1 MVEIVFCRVTRR
13 GRKKRSGMN
22 KLARENCR
30 NDGPMQSFIP
40 PDNMVKLTLDLSD
53 TGPVFSAL
61 DDMMLKMSMDG
72 IEDAKGKP
80 KGGNA
85 KAALKNLLKSGI
97 PGIEGMFGGEDP
109 TPRFGKKGGGKK
121 GFHKMNDQSK
131 KKFMSAIFGEEGT
144 QIDSA
149 TAAAL
154 LAATCS
160 QGNPDIGN
168 KLAELLV
175 PEMDEKVD
183 PAMMAALMSACSL
196 INAGAG
202 TEEVL
207 AIMKMELAASG
218 LSEEEILKKTQLL
231 MKAFGKEEAGST
243 AEYKLLSK
251 QKNKALIKAEIPPK
265 DFTAI
270 VLAHKAIA
278 SCGASPENC
287 AKVLMIYSTL
297 AKKGA
302 NPAHVAQAMKN
313 LGSLSDETKQDC
325 KDKILKNWENTKIT
339 KNDVMVPVR
348 MHQALDNENEPGW
361 AEVKSLKDIVGGV
374 SPNSPEAIE
383 LNLAR
388 ATKSGGLKKDDIG
401 RALVAF
407 KAISALGIDP
417 PTLAKILFMEKTI
430 CENGVPGS
438 EVGRVLQDGVMPA
451 EATQSLIEEVKDK
464 ICDETKP
471 VDIELTVNVYNNL
484 KFKSNIPTE
493 VIEFVDKSL
502 IQVRCSLEDVADNM
516 ISSLSARGEKTSRI
530 VSSVTEML
538 KKTGATAHVTATT
551 LMPPL
556 VELTGEQEVVLTKTV
571 ARNLKDVDY
580 ENEEIKG
587 AMTDMIVKIIEDD
600 PSQHAEGV
608 SSIEQILKDTGM
620 SLPEIKAYVGSNLP
634 PPPTPPEEV
643 ERRRQMAEE
652 LERLQKEEEERER
665 LAALKLSDPEAY
677 EREVNPKAAH
687 KGIEGLKS
695 DSRRGSLKSE
705 SRRGSLLLPES
716 RSRQGS
722 IVLGGSER
730 RGSYYH
736 DEVTTRQSVA
746 MVTDDPEHK
755 KKLKSDLA
763 GAFAEDG
770 SGGVNGDLSTVIS
783 KEGEDDDEVFNG
795 VTNGISKQ
803 GIPGSL
809 PAGTAVQKNPDGTIS
824 VGGKKLPPGASLQTN
839 PDGTV
844 SVTGDLP
851 PGAKIERNKDGTVT
865 VNGTKMPPEV
875 TVVTNPDGTVS
886 ITANPLAG
894 TKLPQNAV
902 ANADGSISLPKGTQI
917 QQNPDGS
924 FCIDGQVL
932 PPGTQV
938 QKKSDGTISLISSAV
953 NGTKINTNI
962 TTAKDG
968 TVTVGGVQMPAG
980 TKASESGTMLLPKG
994 TDIKTNEDGTVS
1006 IDGHMLPPGTEVRRN
1021 DDGSISL
1028 FSGGMTATNVSTNK
1042 DGTVAIQ
1049 GITLPKGAKA
1059 DDSGKV
1065 SLPKGTEVVKNSDG
1079 SISVGGKKLPNGTT
1093 TLMNPDGS
1101 ISLIAPP
1108 ASESKGQFVDGT
1120 EELGGIKLPDGA
1132 GRNIDGS
1139 ISLPKGSNVI
1149 RNVDG
1154 SVSLDGKKLPPGT
1167 VAQTNPDGSISLIPQ
1182 TSTQAEQLMTQT
1194 NADGTVSV
1202 GNVKLP
1208 KGSAKSLDGSISL
1221 PASSKVSCN
1230 ADGSVSVDGK
1240 KLPPGVSVRTNVD
1253 GSLSIVSTVPSQM
1266 NLKTNNDGTVSLGDV
1281 KLPKGATMNLDGS
1294 VTLPKGSKT
1303 VRNPDGSITLDG
1315 KELPPG
1321 TQLQTNKDGSIS
1333 LVATSIS
1340 TSSDG
1345 TVSVGNIRLP
1355 KGTTPNPDGSI
1366 LLPKGVEIIKNSDGT
1381 LTYGGNNFPIGTKI
1395 ITNSDGSQLL
1405 VVHNLTKGAGSL
1417 RAGGVL
1423 AGLPADASEEEIAE
1437 RLKAAGLSEA
1447 DAKMMMK
1454 ANKGKGLSPEARALM
1469 ESILASSASQDEIS
1483 SRVSALL
1490 AGTAL
1495 STTRGVDKVNG
1506 REIDMVQY
1514 EGTNLSEVRERK
1526 DGFEMPDIPNV
1537 AIPELRE
1544 GAVNGVSGGVRMR
1557 DHSGGAG
1564 TIKRGS
1570 VKRQSEI
1577 MREKKKS
1584 RQEERDEE
1592 RERKAS
1598 YFRKVTGLRRAK
1610 VPLMVYSCGGFSRC
1624 FRIARFYDVEG
1635 PPVGVEYSRPDDDR
1649 KSLNPDL

>member
-451 EATQSLIEEVKDK
+451 EATQSLVEEVKDK

-634 PPPTPPEEV
+634 PPPTPPEEI

-844 SVTGDLP
+844 SVT
-851 PGAKIERNKDGTVT
+851 
-865 VNGTKMPPEV
+865 
-875 TVVTNPDGTVS
+875 
-886 ITANPLAG
+886 
-894 TKLPQNAV
+894 
-902 ANADGSISLPKGTQI
+902 
-917 QQNPDGS
+917 
-924 FCIDGQVL
+924 
-932 PPGTQV
+932 
-938 QKKSDGTISLISSAV
+938 
-953 NGTKINTNI
+953 
-962 TTAKDG
+962 
-968 TVTVGGVQMPAG
+968 
-980 TKASESGTMLLPKG
+980 
-994 TDIKTNEDGTVS
+994 
-1006 IDGHMLPPGTEVRRN
+1006 
-1021 DDGSISL
+1021 
-1028 FSGGMTATNVSTNK
+1028 
-1042 DGTVAIQ
+1042 
-1049 GITLPKGAKA
+1049 
-1059 DDSGKV
+1059 
-1065 SLPKGTEVVKNSDG
+1065 
-1079 SISVGGKKLPNGTT
+1079 
-1093 TLMNPDGS
+1093 
-1101 ISLIAPP
+1101 
-1108 ASESKGQFVDGT
+1108 
-1120 EELGGIKLPDGA
+1120 
-1132 GRNIDGS
+1132 
-1139 ISLPKGSNVI
+1139 
-1149 RNVDG
+1149 
-1154 SVSLDGKKLPPGT
+1154 
-1167 VAQTNPDGSISLIPQ
+1167 
-1182 TSTQAEQLMTQT
+1182 
-1194 NADGTVSV
+1194 
-1202 GNVKLP
+1202 
-1208 KGSAKSLDGSISL
+1208 
-1221 PASSKVSCN
+1221 
-1230 ADGSVSVDGK
+1230 
-1240 KLPPGVSVRTNVD
+1240 
-1253 GSLSIVSTVPSQM
+1253 
-1266 NLKTNNDGTVSLGDV
+1266 
-1281 KLPKGATMNLDGS
+1281 
-1294 VTLPKGSKT
+1294 
-1303 VRNPDGSITLDG
+1303 
-1315 KELPPG
+1315 
-1321 TQLQTNKDGSIS
+1321 
-1333 LVATSIS
+1333 
-1340 TSSDG
+1340 
-1345 TVSVGNIRLP
+1345 
-1355 KGTTPNPDGSI
+1355 
-1366 LLPKGVEIIKNSDGT
+1366 
-1381 LTYGGNNFPIGTKI
+1381 
-1395 ITNSDGSQLL
+1395 
-1405 VVHNLTKGAGSL
+1405 
-1417 RAGGVL
+1417 GGVL

>member
-72 IEDAKGKP
+72 IDDAKGKP

-325 KDKILKNWENTKIT
+325 KDKILKNWENSKIT

-438 EVGRVLQDGVMPA
+438 EVGRVLQDGVMPT
-451 EATQSLIEEVKDK
+451 EATQSLIDEVKDK

-471 VDIELTVNVYNNL
+471 VDIEHTVNIYNNL

-587 AMTDMIVKIIEDD
+587 AMTDMIVKIMEDD

-608 SSIEQILKDTGM
+608 SSMEQILKDTGM

-652 LERLQKEEEERER
+652 LERLQREEEERER

-770 SGGVNGDLSTVIS
+770 
-783 KEGEDDDEVFNG
+783 
-795 VTNGISKQ
+795 
-803 GIPGSL
+803 
-809 PAGTAVQKNPDGTIS
+809 
-824 VGGKKLPPGASLQTN
+824 
-839 PDGTV
+839 
-844 SVTGDLP
+844 
-851 PGAKIERNKDGTVT
+851 
-865 VNGTKMPPEV
+865 
-875 TVVTNPDGTVS
+875 
-886 ITANPLAG
+886 
-894 TKLPQNAV
+894 
-902 ANADGSISLPKGTQI
+902 
-917 QQNPDGS
+917 
-924 FCIDGQVL
+924 
-932 PPGTQV
+932 
-938 QKKSDGTISLISSAV
+938 
-953 NGTKINTNI
+953 
-962 TTAKDG
+962 
-968 TVTVGGVQMPAG
+968 
-980 TKASESGTMLLPKG
+980 
-994 TDIKTNEDGTVS
+994 
-1006 IDGHMLPPGTEVRRN
+1006 
-1021 DDGSISL
+1021 
-1028 FSGGMTATNVSTNK
+1028 
-1042 DGTVAIQ
+1042 
-1049 GITLPKGAKA
+1049 
-1059 DDSGKV
+1059 
-1065 SLPKGTEVVKNSDG
+1065 
-1079 SISVGGKKLPNGTT
+1079 
-1093 TLMNPDGS
+1093 
-1101 ISLIAPP
+1101 
-1108 ASESKGQFVDGT
+1108 
-1120 EELGGIKLPDGA
+1120 
-1132 GRNIDGS
+1132 
-1139 ISLPKGSNVI
+1139 
-1149 RNVDG
+1149 
-1154 SVSLDGKKLPPGT
+1154 
-1167 VAQTNPDGSISLIPQ
+1167 
-1182 TSTQAEQLMTQT
+1182 
-1194 NADGTVSV
+1194 
-1202 GNVKLP
+1202 
-1208 KGSAKSLDGSISL
+1208 
-1221 PASSKVSCN
+1221 
-1230 ADGSVSVDGK
+1230 
-1240 KLPPGVSVRTNVD
+1240 
-1253 GSLSIVSTVPSQM
+1253 
-1266 NLKTNNDGTVSLGDV
+1266 
-1281 KLPKGATMNLDGS
+1281 
-1294 VTLPKGSKT
+1294 
-1303 VRNPDGSITLDG
+1303 
-1315 KELPPG
+1315 
-1321 TQLQTNKDGSIS
+1321 
-1333 LVATSIS
+1333 
-1340 TSSDG
+1340 
-1345 TVSVGNIRLP
+1345 
-1355 KGTTPNPDGSI
+1355 
-1366 LLPKGVEIIKNSDGT
+1366 
-1381 LTYGGNNFPIGTKI
+1381 
-1395 ITNSDGSQLL
+1395 
-1405 VVHNLTKGAGSL
+1405 
-1417 RAGGVL
+1417 GVL

-1437 RLKAAGLSEA
+1437 RLRAAGLSEA

-1495 STTRGVDKVNG
+1495 STTRGVDKVQG

-1514 EGTNLSEVRERK
+1514 EGTSKGSMAKTHGYGLVRRNHDMARALRYSRRRHSWMTEAEELTRARYRAAKQKILNMSIYDHSSPSDTQLMINQFMFLSANLSEVRERK

-1544 GAVNGVSGGVRMR
+1544 GTVNGVGGGVRMR

>member
-72 IEDAKGKP
+72 IDDAKGKP

-325 KDKILKNWENTKIT
+325 KDKILKNWENSKIT

-438 EVGRVLQDGVMPA
+438 EVGRVLQDGVMPT
-451 EATQSLIEEVKDK
+451 EATQSLIDEVKDK

-471 VDIELTVNVYNNL
+471 VDIEHTVNIYNNL

-587 AMTDMIVKIIEDD
+587 AMTDMIVKIMEDD

-608 SSIEQILKDTGM
+608 SSMEQILKDTGM

-652 LERLQKEEEERER
+652 LERLQREEEERER

-770 SGGVNGDLSTVIS
+770 SGVANGELSTVIS
-783 KEGEDDDEVFNG
+783 KEGEDDEELLNG
-795 VTNGISKQ
+795 LTNGISKQ
-803 GIPGSL
+803 GIP
-809 PAGTAVQKNPDGTIS
+809 
-824 VGGKKLPPGASLQTN
+824 
-839 PDGTV
+839 
-844 SVTGDLP
+844 
-851 PGAKIERNKDGTVT
+851 
-865 VNGTKMPPEV
+865 
-875 TVVTNPDGTVS
+875 
-886 ITANPLAG
+886 
-894 TKLPQNAV
+894 
-902 ANADGSISLPKGTQI
+902 
-917 QQNPDGS
+917 
-924 FCIDGQVL
+924 
-932 PPGTQV
+932 
-938 QKKSDGTISLISSAV
+938 
-953 NGTKINTNI
+953 
-962 TTAKDG
+962 
-968 TVTVGGVQMPAG
+968 
-980 TKASESGTMLLPKG
+980 
-994 TDIKTNEDGTVS
+994 
-1006 IDGHMLPPGTEVRRN
+1006 
-1021 DDGSISL
+1021 
-1028 FSGGMTATNVSTNK
+1028 
-1042 DGTVAIQ
+1042 
-1049 GITLPKGAKA
+1049 
-1059 DDSGKV
+1059 
-1065 SLPKGTEVVKNSDG
+1065 
-1079 SISVGGKKLPNGTT
+1079 
-1093 TLMNPDGS
+1093 
-1101 ISLIAPP
+1101 
-1108 ASESKGQFVDGT
+1108 
-1120 EELGGIKLPDGA
+1120 
-1132 GRNIDGS
+1132 
-1139 ISLPKGSNVI
+1139 
-1149 RNVDG
+1149 
-1154 SVSLDGKKLPPGT
+1154 
-1167 VAQTNPDGSISLIPQ
+1167 
-1182 TSTQAEQLMTQT
+1182 
-1194 NADGTVSV
+1194 
-1202 GNVKLP
+1202 
-1208 KGSAKSLDGSISL
+1208 
-1221 PASSKVSCN
+1221 
-1230 ADGSVSVDGK
+1230 
-1240 KLPPGVSVRTNVD
+1240 
-1253 GSLSIVSTVPSQM
+1253 
-1266 NLKTNNDGTVSLGDV
+1266 
-1281 KLPKGATMNLDGS
+1281 
-1294 VTLPKGSKT
+1294 
-1303 VRNPDGSITLDG
+1303 
-1315 KELPPG
+1315 
-1321 TQLQTNKDGSIS
+1321 
-1333 LVATSIS
+1333 
-1340 TSSDG
+1340 
-1345 TVSVGNIRLP
+1345 
-1355 KGTTPNPDGSI
+1355 
-1366 LLPKGVEIIKNSDGT
+1366 
-1381 LTYGGNNFPIGTKI
+1381 
-1395 ITNSDGSQLL
+1395 
-1405 VVHNLTKGAGSL
+1405 
-1417 RAGGVL
+1417 GGVL

-1437 RLKAAGLSEA
+1437 RLRAAGLSEA

-1544 GAVNGVSGGVRMR
+1544 GTVNGVGGGVRMR

>member
-451 EATQSLIEEVKDK
+451 EATQSLVEEVKDK

-809 PAGTAVQKNPDGTIS
+809 PAGTAVQKNPDGTLS

-844 SVTGDLP
+844 SVT
-851 PGAKIERNKDGTVT
+851 
-865 VNGTKMPPEV
+865 
-875 TVVTNPDGTVS
+875 
-886 ITANPLAG
+886 
-894 TKLPQNAV
+894 
-902 ANADGSISLPKGTQI
+902 
-917 QQNPDGS
+917 
-924 FCIDGQVL
+924 
-932 PPGTQV
+932 
-938 QKKSDGTISLISSAV
+938 
-953 NGTKINTNI
+953 
-962 TTAKDG
+962 
-968 TVTVGGVQMPAG
+968 
-980 TKASESGTMLLPKG
+980 
-994 TDIKTNEDGTVS
+994 
-1006 IDGHMLPPGTEVRRN
+1006 
-1021 DDGSISL
+1021 
-1028 FSGGMTATNVSTNK
+1028 
-1042 DGTVAIQ
+1042 
-1049 GITLPKGAKA
+1049 
-1059 DDSGKV
+1059 
-1065 SLPKGTEVVKNSDG
+1065 
-1079 SISVGGKKLPNGTT
+1079 
-1093 TLMNPDGS
+1093 
-1101 ISLIAPP
+1101 
-1108 ASESKGQFVDGT
+1108 
-1120 EELGGIKLPDGA
+1120 
-1132 GRNIDGS
+1132 
-1139 ISLPKGSNVI
+1139 
-1149 RNVDG
+1149 
-1154 SVSLDGKKLPPGT
+1154 
-1167 VAQTNPDGSISLIPQ
+1167 
-1182 TSTQAEQLMTQT
+1182 
-1194 NADGTVSV
+1194 
-1202 GNVKLP
+1202 
-1208 KGSAKSLDGSISL
+1208 
-1221 PASSKVSCN
+1221 
-1230 ADGSVSVDGK
+1230 
-1240 KLPPGVSVRTNVD
+1240 
-1253 GSLSIVSTVPSQM
+1253 
-1266 NLKTNNDGTVSLGDV
+1266 
-1281 KLPKGATMNLDGS
+1281 
-1294 VTLPKGSKT
+1294 
-1303 VRNPDGSITLDG
+1303 
-1315 KELPPG
+1315 
-1321 TQLQTNKDGSIS
+1321 
-1333 LVATSIS
+1333 
-1340 TSSDG
+1340 
-1345 TVSVGNIRLP
+1345 
-1355 KGTTPNPDGSI
+1355 
-1366 LLPKGVEIIKNSDGT
+1366 
-1381 LTYGGNNFPIGTKI
+1381 
-1395 ITNSDGSQLL
+1395 
-1405 VVHNLTKGAGSL
+1405 
-1417 RAGGVL
+1417 GGVL

>member
-451 EATQSLIEEVKDK
+451 EATQSLVEEVKDK

-783 KEGEDDDEVFNG
+783 KEG
-795 VTNGISKQ
+795 
-803 GIPGSL
+803 
-809 PAGTAVQKNPDGTIS
+809 
-824 VGGKKLPPGASLQTN
+824 
-839 PDGTV
+839 
-844 SVTGDLP
+844 
-851 PGAKIERNKDGTVT
+851 
-865 VNGTKMPPEV
+865 
-875 TVVTNPDGTVS
+875 
-886 ITANPLAG
+886 
-894 TKLPQNAV
+894 
-902 ANADGSISLPKGTQI
+902 
-917 QQNPDGS
+917 
-924 FCIDGQVL
+924 
-932 PPGTQV
+932 
-938 QKKSDGTISLISSAV
+938 
-953 NGTKINTNI
+953 
-962 TTAKDG
+962 
-968 TVTVGGVQMPAG
+968 
-980 TKASESGTMLLPKG
+980 
-994 TDIKTNEDGTVS
+994 
-1006 IDGHMLPPGTEVRRN
+1006 
-1021 DDGSISL
+1021 
-1028 FSGGMTATNVSTNK
+1028 
-1042 DGTVAIQ
+1042 
-1049 GITLPKGAKA
+1049 
-1059 DDSGKV
+1059 
-1065 SLPKGTEVVKNSDG
+1065 
-1079 SISVGGKKLPNGTT
+1079 
-1093 TLMNPDGS
+1093 
-1101 ISLIAPP
+1101 
-1108 ASESKGQFVDGT
+1108 
-1120 EELGGIKLPDGA
+1120 
-1132 GRNIDGS
+1132 
-1139 ISLPKGSNVI
+1139 
-1149 RNVDG
+1149 
-1154 SVSLDGKKLPPGT
+1154 
-1167 VAQTNPDGSISLIPQ
+1167 
-1182 TSTQAEQLMTQT
+1182 
-1194 NADGTVSV
+1194 
-1202 GNVKLP
+1202 
-1208 KGSAKSLDGSISL
+1208 
-1221 PASSKVSCN
+1221 
-1230 ADGSVSVDGK
+1230 
-1240 KLPPGVSVRTNVD
+1240 
-1253 GSLSIVSTVPSQM
+1253 
-1266 NLKTNNDGTVSLGDV
+1266 
-1281 KLPKGATMNLDGS
+1281 
-1294 VTLPKGSKT
+1294 
-1303 VRNPDGSITLDG
+1303 
-1315 KELPPG
+1315 
-1321 TQLQTNKDGSIS
+1321 
-1333 LVATSIS
+1333 
-1340 TSSDG
+1340 
-1345 TVSVGNIRLP
+1345 
-1355 KGTTPNPDGSI
+1355 
-1366 LLPKGVEIIKNSDGT
+1366 
-1381 LTYGGNNFPIGTKI
+1381 
-1395 ITNSDGSQLL
+1395 
-1405 VVHNLTKGAGSL
+1405 
-1417 RAGGVL
+1417 GVL

>member
-451 EATQSLIEEVKDK
+451 EATQSLVEEVKDK

-634 PPPTPPEEV
+634 PPPTPPEEI

-809 PAGTAVQKNPDGTIS
+809 PAGTAVQKNQDGTIS

-844 SVTGDLP
+844 SVT
-851 PGAKIERNKDGTVT
+851 
-865 VNGTKMPPEV
+865 
-875 TVVTNPDGTVS
+875 
-886 ITANPLAG
+886 
-894 TKLPQNAV
+894 
-902 ANADGSISLPKGTQI
+902 
-917 QQNPDGS
+917 
-924 FCIDGQVL
+924 
-932 PPGTQV
+932 
-938 QKKSDGTISLISSAV
+938 
-953 NGTKINTNI
+953 
-962 TTAKDG
+962 
-968 TVTVGGVQMPAG
+968 
-980 TKASESGTMLLPKG
+980 
-994 TDIKTNEDGTVS
+994 
-1006 IDGHMLPPGTEVRRN
+1006 
-1021 DDGSISL
+1021 
-1028 FSGGMTATNVSTNK
+1028 
-1042 DGTVAIQ
+1042 
-1049 GITLPKGAKA
+1049 
-1059 DDSGKV
+1059 
-1065 SLPKGTEVVKNSDG
+1065 
-1079 SISVGGKKLPNGTT
+1079 
-1093 TLMNPDGS
+1093 
-1101 ISLIAPP
+1101 
-1108 ASESKGQFVDGT
+1108 
-1120 EELGGIKLPDGA
+1120 
-1132 GRNIDGS
+1132 
-1139 ISLPKGSNVI
+1139 
-1149 RNVDG
+1149 
-1154 SVSLDGKKLPPGT
+1154 
-1167 VAQTNPDGSISLIPQ
+1167 
-1182 TSTQAEQLMTQT
+1182 
-1194 NADGTVSV
+1194 
-1202 GNVKLP
+1202 
-1208 KGSAKSLDGSISL
+1208 
-1221 PASSKVSCN
+1221 
-1230 ADGSVSVDGK
+1230 
-1240 KLPPGVSVRTNVD
+1240 
-1253 GSLSIVSTVPSQM
+1253 
-1266 NLKTNNDGTVSLGDV
+1266 
-1281 KLPKGATMNLDGS
+1281 
-1294 VTLPKGSKT
+1294 
-1303 VRNPDGSITLDG
+1303 
-1315 KELPPG
+1315 
-1321 TQLQTNKDGSIS
+1321 
-1333 LVATSIS
+1333 
-1340 TSSDG
+1340 
-1345 TVSVGNIRLP
+1345 
-1355 KGTTPNPDGSI
+1355 
-1366 LLPKGVEIIKNSDGT
+1366 
-1381 LTYGGNNFPIGTKI
+1381 
-1395 ITNSDGSQLL
+1395 
-1405 VVHNLTKGAGSL
+1405 
-1417 RAGGVL
+1417 GGVL

>member
-844 SVTGDLP
+844 SVTG
-851 PGAKIERNKDGTVT
+851 
-865 VNGTKMPPEV
+865 
-875 TVVTNPDGTVS
+875 
-886 ITANPLAG
+886 
-894 TKLPQNAV
+894 
-902 ANADGSISLPKGTQI
+902 
-917 QQNPDGS
+917 
-924 FCIDGQVL
+924 
-932 PPGTQV
+932 
-938 QKKSDGTISLISSAV
+938 
-953 NGTKINTNI
+953 
-962 TTAKDG
+962 
-968 TVTVGGVQMPAG
+968 
-980 TKASESGTMLLPKG
+980 
-994 TDIKTNEDGTVS
+994 
-1006 IDGHMLPPGTEVRRN
+1006 
-1021 DDGSISL
+1021 
-1028 FSGGMTATNVSTNK
+1028 
-1042 DGTVAIQ
+1042 
-1049 GITLPKGAKA
+1049 
-1059 DDSGKV
+1059 
-1065 SLPKGTEVVKNSDG
+1065 
-1079 SISVGGKKLPNGTT
+1079 
-1093 TLMNPDGS
+1093 
-1101 ISLIAPP
+1101 
-1108 ASESKGQFVDGT
+1108 
-1120 EELGGIKLPDGA
+1120 
-1132 GRNIDGS
+1132 
-1139 ISLPKGSNVI
+1139 
-1149 RNVDG
+1149 
-1154 SVSLDGKKLPPGT
+1154 
-1167 VAQTNPDGSISLIPQ
+1167 
-1182 TSTQAEQLMTQT
+1182 
-1194 NADGTVSV
+1194 
-1202 GNVKLP
+1202 
-1208 KGSAKSLDGSISL
+1208 
-1221 PASSKVSCN
+1221 
-1230 ADGSVSVDGK
+1230 
-1240 KLPPGVSVRTNVD
+1240 
-1253 GSLSIVSTVPSQM
+1253 
-1266 NLKTNNDGTVSLGDV
+1266 
-1281 KLPKGATMNLDGS
+1281 
-1294 VTLPKGSKT
+1294 
-1303 VRNPDGSITLDG
+1303 
-1315 KELPPG
+1315 
-1321 TQLQTNKDGSIS
+1321 
-1333 LVATSIS
+1333 
-1340 TSSDG
+1340 
-1345 TVSVGNIRLP
+1345 
-1355 KGTTPNPDGSI
+1355 
-1366 LLPKGVEIIKNSDGT
+1366 
-1381 LTYGGNNFPIGTKI
+1381 
-1395 ITNSDGSQLL
+1395 
-1405 VVHNLTKGAGSL
+1405 
-1417 RAGGVL
+1417 GVL

>member
-809 PAGTAVQKNPDGTIS
+809 PAGTAVQKNPDGTLS

-844 SVTGDLP
+844 SVT
-851 PGAKIERNKDGTVT
+851 
-865 VNGTKMPPEV
+865 
-875 TVVTNPDGTVS
+875 
-886 ITANPLAG
+886 
-894 TKLPQNAV
+894 
-902 ANADGSISLPKGTQI
+902 
-917 QQNPDGS
+917 
-924 FCIDGQVL
+924 
-932 PPGTQV
+932 
-938 QKKSDGTISLISSAV
+938 
-953 NGTKINTNI
+953 
-962 TTAKDG
+962 
-968 TVTVGGVQMPAG
+968 
-980 TKASESGTMLLPKG
+980 
-994 TDIKTNEDGTVS
+994 
-1006 IDGHMLPPGTEVRRN
+1006 
-1021 DDGSISL
+1021 
-1028 FSGGMTATNVSTNK
+1028 
-1042 DGTVAIQ
+1042 
-1049 GITLPKGAKA
+1049 
-1059 DDSGKV
+1059 
-1065 SLPKGTEVVKNSDG
+1065 
-1079 SISVGGKKLPNGTT
+1079 
-1093 TLMNPDGS
+1093 
-1101 ISLIAPP
+1101 
-1108 ASESKGQFVDGT
+1108 
-1120 EELGGIKLPDGA
+1120 
-1132 GRNIDGS
+1132 
-1139 ISLPKGSNVI
+1139 
-1149 RNVDG
+1149 
-1154 SVSLDGKKLPPGT
+1154 
-1167 VAQTNPDGSISLIPQ
+1167 
-1182 TSTQAEQLMTQT
+1182 
-1194 NADGTVSV
+1194 
-1202 GNVKLP
+1202 
-1208 KGSAKSLDGSISL
+1208 
-1221 PASSKVSCN
+1221 
-1230 ADGSVSVDGK
+1230 
-1240 KLPPGVSVRTNVD
+1240 
-1253 GSLSIVSTVPSQM
+1253 
-1266 NLKTNNDGTVSLGDV
+1266 
-1281 KLPKGATMNLDGS
+1281 
-1294 VTLPKGSKT
+1294 
-1303 VRNPDGSITLDG
+1303 
-1315 KELPPG
+1315 
-1321 TQLQTNKDGSIS
+1321 
-1333 LVATSIS
+1333 
-1340 TSSDG
+1340 
-1345 TVSVGNIRLP
+1345 
-1355 KGTTPNPDGSI
+1355 
-1366 LLPKGVEIIKNSDGT
+1366 
-1381 LTYGGNNFPIGTKI
+1381 
-1395 ITNSDGSQLL
+1395 
-1405 VVHNLTKGAGSL
+1405 
-1417 RAGGVL
+1417 GGVL

>member
-13 GRKKRSGMN
+13 GRKKKAGMN
-22 KLARENCR
+22 KLLAGNTR

-61 DDMMLKMSMDG
+61 DEMMLKMSMDG
-72 IEDAKGKP
+72 IDDAKNKP

-97 PGIEGMFGGEDP
+97 PGIESMFGGEDP

-160 QGNPDIGN
+160 AGNPEIGN

-202 TEEVL
+202 TEEVMN
-207 AIMKMELAASG
+207 IMKMELAASG
-218 LSEEEILKKTQLL
+218 LTEEEILAKTQIL

-265 DFTAI
+265 DFSAI

-278 SCGASPENC
+278 ACGASPENC

-302 NPAHVAQAMKN
+302 NPMHVAQAMKN
-313 LGSLSDETKQDC
+313 LGSLSDETKEEC
-325 KDKILKNWENTKIT
+325 KAAILKNWENPKIT

-361 AEVKSLKDIVGGV
+361 TEVKNLKDIVGGV

-401 RALVAF
+401 RALMAF
-407 KAISALGIDP
+407 KAITLLGIEP
-417 PTLAKILFMEKTI
+417 PTLAKIMFMEKTI

-438 EVGRVLQDGVMPA
+438 EVGRVLSDGVMP
-451 EATQSLIEEVKDK
+451 EEPTQMLIDEVKDK
-464 ICDETKP
+464 LGEESKP
-471 VDIELTVNVYNNL
+471 NDIEHTVNVYNNL

-530 VSSVTEML
+530 VGQVTEML

-556 VELTGEQEVVLTKTV
+556 VDLTGEKEVVLTKTI

-580 ENEEIKG
+580 ETEEIKS
-587 AMTDMIVKIIEDD
+587 AVTDMIVKILEDD

-608 SSIEQILKDTGM
+608 ASIEGTLKDFGM
-620 SLPEIKAYVGSNLP
+620 SLPEIKEYIGSNLP
-634 PPPTPPEEV
+634 PPPTPPEEI

-652 LERLQKEEEERER
+652 LERLQREEEERER
-665 LAALKLSDPEAY
+665 LAAEKKKQEEMKAAEEKRLAELKEKDPAAY
-677 EREVNPKAAH
+677 EKEINAAKPAH
-687 KGIEGLKS
+687 KGLEGLKS
-695 DSRRGSLKSE
+695 DSRRGSLKSD

-722 IVLGGSER
+722 IVLGGTER

-736 DEVTTRQSVA
+736 EEVTTRQSVA

-755 KKLKSDLA
+755 KNLKNALA
-763 GAFAEDG
+763 GAFAE
-770 SGGVNGDLSTVIS
+770 NGDI
-783 KEGEDDDEVFNG
+783 
-795 VTNGISKQ
+795 
-803 GIPGSL
+803 
-809 PAGTAVQKNPDGTIS
+809 
-824 VGGKKLPPGASLQTN
+824 
-839 PDGTV
+839 
-844 SVTGDLP
+844 GD
-851 PGAKIERNKDGTVT
+851 I
-865 VNGTKMPPEV
+865 
-875 TVVTNPDGTVS
+875 
-886 ITANPLAG
+886 
-894 TKLPQNAV
+894 
-902 ANADGSISLPKGTQI
+902 
-917 QQNPDGS
+917 
-924 FCIDGQVL
+924 
-932 PPGTQV
+932 
-938 QKKSDGTISLISSAV
+938 
-953 NGTKINTNI
+953 
-962 TTAKDG
+962 
-968 TVTVGGVQMPAG
+968 
-980 TKASESGTMLLPKG
+980 
-994 TDIKTNEDGTVS
+994 
-1006 IDGHMLPPGTEVRRN
+1006 
-1021 DDGSISL
+1021 
-1028 FSGGMTATNVSTNK
+1028 
-1042 DGTVAIQ
+1042 
-1049 GITLPKGAKA
+1049 
-1059 DDSGKV
+1059 
-1065 SLPKGTEVVKNSDG
+1065 
-1079 SISVGGKKLPNGTT
+1079 
-1093 TLMNPDGS
+1093 
-1101 ISLIAPP
+1101 
-1108 ASESKGQFVDGT
+1108 
-1120 EELGGIKLPDGA
+1120 
-1132 GRNIDGS
+1132 
-1139 ISLPKGSNVI
+1139 
-1149 RNVDG
+1149 
-1154 SVSLDGKKLPPGT
+1154 
-1167 VAQTNPDGSISLIPQ
+1167 
-1182 TSTQAEQLMTQT
+1182 
-1194 NADGTVSV
+1194 
-1202 GNVKLP
+1202 
-1208 KGSAKSLDGSISL
+1208 
-1221 PASSKVSCN
+1221 
-1230 ADGSVSVDGK
+1230 
-1240 KLPPGVSVRTNVD
+1240 
-1253 GSLSIVSTVPSQM
+1253 
-1266 NLKTNNDGTVSLGDV
+1266 
-1281 KLPKGATMNLDGS
+1281 
-1294 VTLPKGSKT
+1294 
-1303 VRNPDGSITLDG
+1303 
-1315 KELPPG
+1315 
-1321 TQLQTNKDGSIS
+1321 
-1333 LVATSIS
+1333 
-1340 TSSDG
+1340 
-1345 TVSVGNIRLP
+1345 
-1355 KGTTPNPDGSI
+1355 
-1366 LLPKGVEIIKNSDGT
+1366 
-1381 LTYGGNNFPIGTKI
+1381 
-1395 ITNSDGSQLL
+1395 
-1405 VVHNLTKGAGSL
+1405 
-1417 RAGGVL
+1417 L
-1423 AGLPADASEEEIAE
+1423 AGLPADASEEEIGA
-1437 RLKAAGLSEA
+1437 RLKAAGLSESQA
-1447 DAKMMMK
+1447 SMMIQAK
-1454 ANKGKGLSPEARALM
+1454 KGKGLSPESRALM
-1469 ESILASSASQDEIS
+1469 EQILASNASQDEIS

-1495 STTRGVDKVNG
+1495 STTRGVAKGEG

-1514 EGTNLSEVRERK
+1514 EGANLSEAKERR

-1537 AIPELRE
+1537 VIPELRE
-1544 GAVNGVSGGVRMR
+1544 GTVNGVRMR
-1557 DHSGGAG
+1557 DHSGGVG

-1598 YFRKVTGLRRAK
+1598 YYRRVTGLRRAK

-1624 FRIARFYDVEG
+1624 FRIARFYDIEG
-1635 PPVGVEYSRPDDDR
+1635 PPVGIEYSRPDDDR
-1649 KSLNPDL
+1649 KSLNPEL

>member
-13 GRKKRSGMN
+13 GRKKKSGMN

-53 TGPVFSAL
+53 SGPVFSAL

-72 IEDAKGKP
+72 IDDAKGKP
-80 KGGNA
+80 KGGGNA

-160 QGNPDIGN
+160 QGNPEIGN

-202 TEEVL
+202 TEEVM

-218 LSEEEILKKTQLL
+218 MSEEDILKKTQLL

-278 SCGASPENC
+278 SCGASAENC

-302 NPAHVAQAMKN
+302 NPMHVAQAMKN
-313 LGSLSDETKQDC
+313 LGTLSDETKQDC
-325 KDKILKNWENTKIT
+325 KDKILKSWENPKIT

-361 AEVKSLKDIVGGV
+361 AEVKALKDIVGGV

-407 KAISALGIDP
+407 KAISSLGIDP

-438 EVGRVLQDGVMPA
+438 EVGRVLTDGVMPA
-451 EATQSLIEEVKDK
+451 EATQSLIDEVKDK
-464 ICDETKP
+464 ICEETKP
-471 VDIELTVNVYNNL
+471 NDIEHTVNVYNNL

-580 ENEEIKG
+580 ETEEIKG

-608 SSIEQILKDTGM
+608 SSIEVILKDSGM

-634 PPPTPPEEV
+634 PPPTPPEEI

-652 LERLQKEEEERER
+652 LERLQREEEERER
-665 LAALKLSDPEAY
+665 QAEEKKRLEALKKSDPEAY
-677 EREVNPKAAH
+677 EKEVNPKAAH
-687 KGIEGLKS
+687 KGLEGLKS

-736 DEVTTRQSVA
+736 DEVTTRASVA

-755 KKLKSDLA
+755 KTLKTALA
-763 GAFAEDG
+763 GAFAE
-770 SGGVNGDLSTVIS
+770 NGEISEEDEDLI
-783 KEGEDDDEVFNG
+783 NG
-795 VTNGISKQ
+795 VTNGLSNQ
-803 GIPGSL
+803 GTPGSL
-809 PAGTAVQKNPDGTIS
+809 PAGTKVQKNSDGTIS

-839 PDGTV
+839 PDG
-844 SVTGDLP
+844 S
-851 PGAKIERNKDGTVT
+851 
-865 VNGTKMPPEV
+865 
-875 TVVTNPDGTVS
+875 VS
-886 ITANPLAG
+886 I
-894 TKLPQNAV
+894 
-902 ANADGSISLPKGTQI
+902 
-917 QQNPDGS
+917 
-924 FCIDGQVL
+924 
-932 PPGTQV
+932 
-938 QKKSDGTISLISSAV
+938 
-953 NGTKINTNI
+953 
-962 TTAKDG
+962 
-968 TVTVGGVQMPAG
+968 
-980 TKASESGTMLLPKG
+980 E
-994 TDIKTNEDGTVS
+994 
-1006 IDGHMLPPGTEVRRN
+1006 
-1021 DDGSISL
+1021 
-1028 FSGGMTATNVSTNK
+1028 
-1042 DGTVAIQ
+1042 
-1049 GITLPKGAKA
+1049 
-1059 DDSGKV
+1059 
-1065 SLPKGTEVVKNSDG
+1065 
-1079 SISVGGKKLPNGTT
+1079 
-1093 TLMNPDGS
+1093 
-1101 ISLIAPP
+1101 
-1108 ASESKGQFVDGT
+1108 
-1120 EELGGIKLPDGA
+1120 GGI
-1132 GRNIDGS
+1132 
-1139 ISLPKGSNVI
+1139 
-1149 RNVDG
+1149 
-1154 SVSLDGKKLPPGT
+1154 
-1167 VAQTNPDGSISLIPQ
+1167 
-1182 TSTQAEQLMTQT
+1182 
-1194 NADGTVSV
+1194 
-1202 GNVKLP
+1202 
-1208 KGSAKSLDGSISL
+1208 
-1221 PASSKVSCN
+1221 
-1230 ADGSVSVDGK
+1230 
-1240 KLPPGVSVRTNVD
+1240 
-1253 GSLSIVSTVPSQM
+1253 
-1266 NLKTNNDGTVSLGDV
+1266 LGD
-1281 KLPKGATMNLDGS
+1281 
-1294 VTLPKGSKT
+1294 
-1303 VRNPDGSITLDG
+1303 
-1315 KELPPG
+1315 
-1321 TQLQTNKDGSIS
+1321 
-1333 LVATSIS
+1333 
-1340 TSSDG
+1340 
-1345 TVSVGNIRLP
+1345 
-1355 KGTTPNPDGSI
+1355 
-1366 LLPKGVEIIKNSDGT
+1366 
-1381 LTYGGNNFPIGTKI
+1381 
-1395 ITNSDGSQLL
+1395 
-1405 VVHNLTKGAGSL
+1405 
-1417 RAGGVL
+1417 
-1423 AGLPADASEEEIAE
+1423 LPADASEEEISE
-1437 RLKAAGLSEA
+1437 RLKAAGLSDS

-1469 ESILASSASQDEIS
+1469 ENILASSASQDEIS
-1483 SRVSALL
+1483 NRVSALL

-1495 STTRGVDKVNG
+1495 STTRGVEKVQG

-1514 EGTNLSEVRERK
+1514 EGTNLSEARERK

-1544 GAVNGVSGGVRMR
+1544 GTVSGVGGVRMR

-1584 RQEERDEE
+1584 RQEEREEE

-1624 FRIARFYDVEG
+1624 FRIARFYDIEG